1 MSPVSSGAYT
11 QKMVEIKDKADQEFQ
26 DAMVAEIKKNVEE
39 ITVLVEKY
47 NTEFALLKEVLSKSL
62 TEKIKE
68 VRDEERKKA
77 ALEKEEEI
85 KKIDLEYQAAM
96 KQAEERHEATI
107 N

>member
-1 MSPVSSGAYT
+1 
-11 QKMVEIKDKADQEFQ
+11 
-26 DAMVAEIKKNVEE
+26 MVAEIKKNVGE

-85 KKIDLEYQAAM
+85 KKIDLEYQAAF
-96 KQAEERHEATI
+96 K
-107 N
+107 

>member
-1 MSPVSSGAYT
+1 
-11 QKMVEIKDKADQEFQ
+11 
-26 DAMVAEIKKNVEE
+26 MVAEIKKNVEE

-85 KKIDLEYQAAM
+85 KKIDLEYQAAF
-96 KQAEERHEATI
+96 K
-107 N
+107 

>member
-1 MSPVSSGAYT
+1 
-11 QKMVEIKDKADQEFQ
+11 
-26 DAMVAEIKKNVEE
+26 MVAEIKKNVGE

-96 KQAEERHEATI
+96 K
-107 N
+107 

>member
-1 MSPVSSGAYT
+1 
-11 QKMVEIKDKADQEFQ
+11 
-26 DAMVAEIKKNVEE
+26 MVAEIKKNVGE

-85 KKIDLEYQAAM
+85 KKIDLKYQAAF
-96 KQAEERHEATI
+96 KQAEERREATI

>member
-96 KQAEERHEATI
+96 K
-107 N
+107 

>member
-1 MSPVSSGAYT
+1 
-11 QKMVEIKDKADQEFQ
+11 
-26 DAMVAEIKKNVEE
+26 MVAEIKKNVGE

-85 KKIDLEYQAAM
+85 KKIDLKYQAAF
-96 KQAEERHEATI
+96 K
-107 N
+107 

>member
-1 MSPVSSGAYT
+1 
-11 QKMVEIKDKADQEFQ
+11 MVEIKDKADQEFQ

-85 KKIDLEYQAAM
+85 KKIDLEYQAAF
-96 KQAEERHEATI
+96 KQAEERHKATI

>member
-85 KKIDLEYQAAM
+85 KKIDLDYQAAM
-96 KQAEERHEATI
+96 K
-107 N
+107 

>member
-1 MSPVSSGAYT
+1 
-11 QKMVEIKDKADQEFQ
+11 
-26 DAMVAEIKKNVEE
+26 MVAEIKKNVEE

>member
-1 MSPVSSGAYT
+1 MSPVSSGVYT

-85 KKIDLEYQAAM
+85 KKIDLEYQAAF
-96 KQAEERHEATI
+96 K
-107 N
+107 